1 MTSLE
6 VITTKQASGTMPS
19 SVAPGKVVPED
30 SGTIS
35 DQSASDGTRY
45 LSGWRLGLL
54 TLGLCLSLMLSSLDI
69 TIVSTS
75 LVTISDDLQAF
86 DQSSWI
92 VNSYLATYFSALII
106 WAKMS
111 DLVGRKIM
119 LVVALVI
126 FLAFSGGCGG
136 ASNSTQLITF
146 RALQGVGGAG
156 IFSMVPI
163 IVAEMVVP
171 EQYGK
176 FNGIVSLA
184 LAISFL
190 LGPLLGGAIP
200 QHTTWRWI
208 FWINLPIG
216 MVGLVLVI
224 LAMPAGFP
232 DNRPSKAVLLPP
244 KLSDLRGKFD
254 YVGFLLLPTACIF
267 LIVAFEEA
275 GVAFAWNSALV
286 ITFLVLAF
294 VLLALFFA
302 WQRLLF
308 LKQSAR
314 QPVIPWEFLKHRVLM
329 GIYIYALLSGV
340 PFVTLVIEIP
350 QRVQNISNTSTLIAG
365 VRVLPYTM
373 SVAVGSAI
381 TGGLTA
387 KGRIPPI
394 HVLTAAT
401 VLQILGTGLLYSIP
415 VTAHMPASFYGYEVL
430 AGMGV
435 GLGLTT
441 LLSITPFIVEK
452 RLLAVAL
459 GGVTQMRILG
469 GAIGVAIATSLLSS
483 NVISALADILPTEIV
498 NHLLQN
504 ISSVALLSPGD
515 QIAVRT
521 AFAQGYKNQLV
532 MILCFCAAEL
542 LAIGLMW
549 ERKPRRLA

>member
-1 MTSLE
+1 MASLE
-6 VITTKQASGTMPS
+6 ILMTEQPSGTRS
-19 SVAPGKVVPED
+19 QFTALEKDAPQGLRET
-30 SGTIS
+30 SGR
-35 DQSASDGTRY
+35 SAHNHLQY
-45 LSGWRLGLL
+45 LSGWRLSLL

-69 TIVSTS
+69 TIVSTA
-75 LVTISDDLQAF
+75 LVTISDDLHAF

-92 VNSYLATYFSALII
+92 VNSYLTTYFSALII

-111 DLVGRKIM
+111 DLVGRKVM
-119 LVVALVI
+119 LVAAIVI

-136 ASNSTQLITF
+136 AATSTQIIAF
-146 RALQGVGGAG
+146 RALQGIGGAG

-190 LGPLLGGAIP
+190 LGPVLGGAIP

-208 FWINLPIG
+208 FLINLPIG
-216 MVGLVLVI
+216 VVGLILVL

-232 DNRPSKAVLLPP
+232 DNRPSKAILFSP
-244 KLSDLRGKFD
+244 KKSNLRGEID
-254 YVGFLLLPTACIF
+254 YVGFLLLPTACVF

-275 GVAFAWNSALV
+275 GVAFAWDSALV

-294 VLLALFFA
+294 VLLCLFFA

-308 LKQSAR
+308 LRQSAR
-314 QPVIPWEFLKHRVLM
+314 QPVIPWVFLKNRVLM
-329 GIYIYALLSGV
+329 GIYIYAVLSGV

-350 QRVQNISNTSTLIAG
+350 QRIQSISNTSTLIAG

-373 SVAVGSAI
+373 SIAVGSAI

-387 KGRIPPI
+387 KGRIPPLY
-394 HVLTAAT
+394 VLIAAT
-401 VLQILGTGLLYSIP
+401 SLQTLGTGLLYSIP
-415 VTAHMPASFYGYEVL
+415 VAPHIPASFYGYQVL

-441 LLSITPFIVEK
+441 LLNIAPFIVEK
-452 RLLAVAL
+452 QLLAVAL

-469 GAIGVAIATSLLSS
+469 GAIGVAIATSLLNNTVVST
-483 NVISALADILPTEIV
+483 LADILPAETV
-498 NHLLQN
+498 SHLLQN
-504 ISSVALLSPGD
+504 LSSMSSLSSHD
-515 QIAVRT
+515 QAVVQS
-521 AFAQGYKNQLV
+521 AFAHGYHKQLA
-532 MILCFCAAEL
+532 MILGFCAAEVF
-542 LAIGLMW
+542 AIGLMW
-549 ERKPRRLA
+549 ERTPRRLL

>member
-1 MTSLE
+1 MASLE
-6 VITTKQASGTMPS
+6 VITTKQALGTIPS
-19 SVAPGKVVPED
+19 SVAPEKVVPED
-30 SGTIS
+30 LGTTS
-35 DQSASDGTRY
+35 DQSASDGPRY
-45 LSGWRLGLL
+45 LSGWRLSLL

-69 TIVSTS
+69 TIVSTA

-92 VNSYLATYFSALII
+92 VNSYLTTYFSALII

-224 LAMPAGFP
+224 LTMSAGFP
-232 DNRPSKAVLLPP
+232 DNRPSKAILLPP
-244 KLSDLRGKFD
+244 KMSDVRGKFD

-294 VLLALFFA
+294 VLLSLFFA

-308 LKQSAR
+308 LKQSTR
-314 QPVIPWEFLKHRVLM
+314 QPVIPWVFLKNRVLM

-340 PFVTLVIEIP
+340 PFVALVIEIP

-394 HVLTAAT
+394 YVLITAT

-441 LLSITPFIVEK
+441 LLNITPFIVEK

-469 GAIGVAIATSLLSS
+469 GAIGVAIATSLLSN
-483 NVISALADILPTEIV
+483 NVISALADILPAETV

-504 ISSVALLSPGD
+504 ISSVVLLSPGD

-521 AFAQGYKNQLV
+521 AFAQGYKKQLA
-532 MILCFCAAEL
+532 MILGFCAAEL
-542 LAIGLMW
+542 LAIGFMW

>member
-1 MTSLE
+1 
-6 VITTKQASGTMPS
+6 MPS
-19 SVAPGKVVPED
+19 SVAPEKVVPED

-54 TLGLCLSLMLSSLDI
+54 TLGLMLSSLDI

-92 VNSYLATYFSALII
+92 VNSYLTTYFSALII

-394 HVLTAAT
+394 YVLIAAT

-483 NVISALADILPTEIV
+483 NVISALADILPAEIV

-521 AFAQGYKNQLV
+521 AFAQGYKKQLV

>member
-6 VITTKQASGTMPS
+6 VITTEQTSGTMPS
-19 SVAPGKVVPED
+19 SVSPEKVVPED

-45 LSGWRLGLL
+45 LSGWRLSLL

-69 TIVSTS
+69 TIVSTA

-92 VNSYLATYFSALII
+92 VNSYLTTYFSALII

-216 MVGLVLVI
+216 MVGLVLI
-224 LAMPAGFP
+224 MLAMPAGFP
-232 DNRPSKAVLLPP
+232 DNRPSKAMLLPP
-244 KLSDLRGKFD
+244 KLSDVRGKFD

-294 VLLALFFA
+294 VLLSLFFA

-308 LKQSAR
+308 LKQSTR
-314 QPVIPWEFLKHRVLM
+314 QPVIPWVFLKNRVLM
-329 GIYIYALLSGV
+329 GIYIYALFSGV

-394 HVLTAAT
+394 YVLITAT
-401 VLQILGTGLLYSIP
+401 ILQILGTGLLYSIP

-483 NVISALADILPTEIV
+483 NVISALADILPAETV

-521 AFAQGYKNQLV
+521 AFAQGYKKQLA
-532 MILCFCAAEL
+532 MILGFCAAEL

>member
-1 MTSLE
+1 
-6 VITTKQASGTMPS
+6 MPS
-19 SVAPGKVVPED
+19 SVSPEKVVPED

-45 LSGWRLGLL
+45 LSGWRLSLL

-69 TIVSTS
+69 TIVSTA

-92 VNSYLATYFSALII
+92 VNSYLTTYFSALII

-216 MVGLVLVI
+216 MVGLVLI
-224 LAMPAGFP
+224 MLAMPAGFP
-232 DNRPSKAVLLPP
+232 DNRPSKAMLLPP
-244 KLSDLRGKFD
+244 KLSDVRGKFD

-267 LIVAFEEA
+267 LIIAFEEA

-294 VLLALFFA
+294 VLLSLFFA

-308 LKQSAR
+308 LKQSTR
-314 QPVIPWEFLKHRVLM
+314 QPVIPWVFLKNRVLM
-329 GIYIYALLSGV
+329 GIYIYALFSGV

-394 HVLTAAT
+394 CVLITAT
-401 VLQILGTGLLYSIP
+401 ILQILGTGLLYSIP

-483 NVISALADILPTEIV
+483 NVISALADILPAETV
-498 NHLLQN
+498 NRLLQN

-521 AFAQGYKNQLV
+521 AFAQGYKKQLA
-532 MILCFCAAEL
+532 MILGFCAAEL

>member
-1 MTSLE
+1 M
-6 VITTKQASGTMPS
+6 KQASGTIPS
-19 SVAPGKVVPED
+19 FVAPEKVVPED
-30 SGTIS
+30 SGTTS
-35 DQSASDGTRY
+35 DQSASDGPRY
-45 LSGWRLGLL
+45 LSGWRLSLL

-69 TIVSTS
+69 TIVSTA
-75 LVTISDDLQAF
+75 LVTISDNLQAF

-92 VNSYLATYFSALII
+92 VNSYLTTYFSALII

-176 FNGIVSLA
+176 FNGIISLA

-232 DNRPSKAVLLPP
+232 DNRPSKAILLPP

-308 LKQSAR
+308 LKKSAR
-314 QPVIPWEFLKHRVLM
+314 QPVIPWVFLKNRVLM

-350 QRVQNISNTSTLIAG
+350 QRVQNISDTSTLIAG

-381 TGGLTA
+381 MGVLTA

-394 HVLTAAT
+394 YVLITAT

-483 NVISALADILPTEIV
+483 NVISALADILPAETV

-521 AFAQGYKNQLV
+521 AFAQGYKKQLA
-532 MILCFCAAEL
+532 MILGFCAAEL

-549 ERKPRRLA
+549 EIKPRRLA